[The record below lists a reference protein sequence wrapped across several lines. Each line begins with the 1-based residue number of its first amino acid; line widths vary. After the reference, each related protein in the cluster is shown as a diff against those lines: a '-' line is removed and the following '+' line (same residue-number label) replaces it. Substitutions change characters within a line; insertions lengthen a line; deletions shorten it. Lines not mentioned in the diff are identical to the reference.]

1 MEEMNNQFPWAQ
13 EQPTPTGDPVII
25 AESAPESPVPPA
37 HPVRTFFLTGKKEL
51 VFGFFVTLCCLMMAN
66 FTLFGGFSLG
76 FSIAAV
82 AYILCAAIYLLSTG
96 CRLTLYSGLLL
107 GLSLVISAGY
117 ARSDD
122 GVVKFILVLFLF
134 VSTNLGLCLM
144 AGQQRRQEGSVSSL
158 IDVTRTLFTMG
169 YGQLPRAF
177 RGLFR
182 ALRGKGSLGR
192 KIGAILIGIV
202 IMLPVVGLLI
212 PLLTE
217 ADAAFAGLME
227 VLPEINVWEATVT
240 VMFGVGMACIVYTR
254 SVALRHRPKS
264 APVEFGIRKGL
275 NALTINTVL
284 CGVCLVYFL
293 YLFSQLAYFVG
304 GFAGILPE
312 EFTMAQYARRGF
324 FEMAWLCGI
333 NMTIIVLAV
342 LLVRKPE
349 GKAPLST
356 RVLCLFIGLVTV
368 FMVAAASAKMAMYIN
383 SYGLT
388 RARVATELAIIFL
401 GIAALTVSVSLFLSK
416 PRYMQVLVITALIM
430 GAVTIWADMD
440 TVIATYNVQSY
451 LSGRLEEVDLDYL
464 EDLSDGAVPQIA
476 LLVNDSDPD
485 VAEKAQKIVDRRTSY
500 WEDFREWNYADWLAD
515 QIAKNN

>member
-1 MEEMNNQFPWAQ
+1 
-13 EQPTPTGDPVII
+13 
-25 AESAPESPVPPA
+25 
-37 HPVRTFFLTGKKEL
+37 
-51 VFGFFVTLCCLMMAN
+51 
-66 FTLFGGFSLG
+66 
-76 FSIAAV
+76 
-82 AYILCAAIYLLSTG
+82 
-96 CRLTLYSGLLL
+96 
-107 GLSLVISAGY
+107 
-117 ARSDD
+117 
-122 GVVKFILVLFLF
+122 
-134 VSTNLGLCLM
+134 
-144 AGQQRRQEGSVSSL
+144 
-158 IDVTRTLFTMG
+158 
-169 YGQLPRAF
+169 
-177 RGLFR
+177 
-182 ALRGKGSLGR
+182 
-192 KIGAILIGIV
+192 
-202 IMLPVVGLLI
+202 
-212 PLLTE
+212 
-217 ADAAFAGLME
+217 
-227 VLPEINVWEATVT
+227 
-240 VMFGVGMACIVYTR
+240 
-254 SVALRHRPKS
+254 
-264 APVEFGIRKGL
+264 
-275 NALTINTVL
+275 
-284 CGVCLVYFL
+284 
-293 YLFSQLAYFVG
+293 
-304 GFAGILPE
+304 
-312 EFTMAQYARRGF
+312 
-324 FEMAWLCGI
+324 MAWLCGI

-500 WEDFREWNYADWLAD
+500 WEDFREWNYADWLARPYVPHEESEESTGD
-515 QIAKNN
+515 DIWEMY